1 MERTGIGMDK
11 LRALQYFV
19 AAAEG
24 ASLSAA
30 ARQHGV
36 SVAAVAKLVNA
47 LEAQLQIRLLERRPQ
62 GIVLTSAGQA
72 FLDACRPA
80 LDQLVEAESQ
90 AQATGSRAHGTVV
103 VGVQG
108 VIAQEVLTAA
118 LPRFNALYPD
128 VQLDVRYFLRMSD
141 DQAQGL
147 DVVLVMGWP
156 QHVDSLVSRQLG
168 ATTFVIAASPAY
180 WQAHGMPQ
188 HPSDLERH
196 NCLCIRSNTGSVM
209 DLWHFRRG
217 DENASVSVRGWLIA
231 DNTHRDMVRDL
242 AIAGVGVARLLDWHQ
257 RPGREVPR
265 GLLVPAL
272 VDWVV
277 DEVPPVNLLYPP
289 SARRVPRVRAFV
301 DWVIQLFAEVERE
314 RQRPLPA
321 TPMPRWIKAQKPRA
335 SATR

>member
-1 MERTGIGMDK
+1 MDK
-11 LRALQYFV
+11 LRALQYFIS
-19 AAAEG
+19 AAEG
-24 ASLSAA
+24 ASLSAG

-36 SVAAVAKLVNA
+36 SVAAVAKLINA
-47 LEAQLQIRLLERRPQ
+47 LEAQLGIRLLERRSN
-62 GIVLTSAGQA
+62 GITLTSAGQT
-72 FLDACRPA
+72 FLEACQPA
-80 LDQLVEAESQ
+80 LEQLAKAESQ
-90 AQATGSRAHGTVV
+90 AQAATSRAQGTVV

-118 LPRFNALYPD
+118 LPRFNSLYPD
-128 VQLDVRYFLRMSD
+128 VQLDVRYFLRMGD
-141 DQAQGL
+141 EQAQGL
-147 DVVLVMGWP
+147 DCALVMGWP
-156 QHVDSLVSRQLG
+156 QQVENFICRQLG
-168 ATTFVIAASPAY
+168 ATTFVIAASPGY
-180 WQAHGMPQ
+180 WQAHGMPE
-188 HPSDLERH
+188 HPSELEQH
-196 NCLCIRSNTGSVM
+196 NCLCIRSNAGSVM

-217 DENASVSVRGWLIA
+217 DERMSVSARGWLIV

-257 RPGREVPR
+257 LPGREVPR

-301 DWVIQLFAEVERE
+301 DWVAQLFAEVEQQ

-321 TPMPRWIKAQKPRA
+321 TPMPRWLNAQRPRA